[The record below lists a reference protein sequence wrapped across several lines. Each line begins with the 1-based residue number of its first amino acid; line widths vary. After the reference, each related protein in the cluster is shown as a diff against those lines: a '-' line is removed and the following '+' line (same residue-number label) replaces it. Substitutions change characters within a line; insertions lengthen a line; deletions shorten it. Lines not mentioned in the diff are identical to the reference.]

1 MSHSFLKKYTSK
13 MLDIKAHVEK
23 LFGELQKNLKE
34 FPQRTESL
42 VTETKEKVLVAIQQS
57 NSSIFS
63 DLLDQMQPM
72 NFENLP

>member
-1 MSHSFLKKYTSK
+1 

>member
-1 MSHSFLKKYTSK
+1 

-42 VTETKEKVLVAIQQS
+42 VTETKEKVLVAYSTVEQFYFLGSLGS
-57 NSSIFS
+57 NATHEF
-63 DLLDQMQPM
+63 
-72 NFENLP
+72 